1 MVSRLNFLLFS
12 NFITNLF
19 IFIIFIDFHLTGN
32 GSVGVFYQPTEV
44 GPHSLDVR
52 NNGEHVQG
60 SPFKFYAS
68 PNDEGKVYAYGP
80 GLSHGVCGDSSNFV
94 ISTKGDIANSI
105 LTPKKYI
112 LKPKL
117 KVYLL
122 FCANDT

>member
-1 MVSRLNFLLFS
+1 MVSRLNFLLFL
-12 NFITNLF
+12 NFISNLF

-94 ISTKGDIANSI
+94 ISTKGNIVQPI
-105 LTPKKYI
+105 LTPKIHFKAKIDYS
-112 LKPKL
+112 LTFWCEP
-117 KVYLL
+117 
-122 FCANDT
+122 